1 MTTPQ
6 YQAIQTEYIS
16 VSGRKTQ
23 RKHRCLKPNYV
34 EEGCPACEEDVLED
48 IRLGLFVGRQ
58 VNVSGWRSSK
68 RHICQTFSTH
78 ALMCGSIVEDF
89 GYRCPA
95 CQEEY
100 MHDKELGFFSQEI
113 SVIPKAYVPGKVLL
127 DLNEKP
133 QHPEIIIDS
142 VLTNDKPDF
151 REDGERSKHMPAD
164 MSDRYERSLQ
174 DTELLN
180 LRRDLAM
187 MEARIHDLMDTVN
200 QGESTG
206 AWNELRLCGERFTT
220 LWGRRE
226 MERAQEQ
233 LMTML
238 EIIEHGSTRANGWD
252 ELQRTIELRRR
263 LSETE
268 TKRLQA
274 LKQFVTAER
283 AVTLVE
289 DVIEVI
295 RRHVHDPEAR
305 RNCVRD
311 LKRLIV
317 TTDNRGD

>member
-1 MTTPQ
+1 MSIKTFPIREK
-6 YQAIQTEYIS
+6 YRS
-16 VSGRKTQ
+16 RSGWKSS
-23 RKHRCLKPNYV
+23 RKHTCNEPDLREPCHACDDEFKHDVDMGLVNPGSKGSLV
-34 EEGCPACEEDVLED
+34 ELLGRPIDEDDSRV
-48 IRLGLFVGRQ
+48 V
-58 VNVSGWRSSK
+58 
-68 RHICQTFSTH
+68 
-78 ALMCGSIVEDF
+78 
-89 GYRCPA
+89 
-95 CQEEY
+95 
-100 MHDKELGFFSQEI
+100 
-113 SVIPKAYVPGKVLL
+113 
-127 DLNEKP
+127 
-133 QHPEIIIDS
+133 IDS

-206 AWNELRLCGERFTT
+206 AWNELRLCGERFTS
-220 LWGRRE
+220 LWGRRD